1 MSVSQAYHIL
11 FTAGLVWFAILIAV
25 MLIKAIIGPGVTD
38 RILAINMIGTMV
50 ICCILILS
58 VLLDE
63 NYLTDVALIYAMISY
78 IAVLI
83 LATVYIP
90 ANPKRKRFGEDV
102 KREVE
107 EGRRYV
113 KEQRAEIRR
122 KMEEEGFTLVLREND
137 DWLYFEDLTIV
148 PVSSSPDWDLDDDE
162 EE

>member
-1 MSVSQAYHIL
+1 MTLENAYRLLNSGALIVL
-11 FTAGLVWFAILIAV
+11 SILIAV
-25 MLIKAIIGPGVTD
+25 MLIRSIIGPGVTD
-38 RILAINMIGTMV
+38 RILCINMIGTMV

-113 KEQRAEIRR
+113 KEQRAEIRAR
-122 KMEEEGFTLVLREND
+122 I
-137 DWLYFEDLTIV
+137 DLA
-148 PVSSSPDWDLDDDE
+148 P
-162 EE
+162 

>member
-122 KMEEEGFTLVLREND
+122 KMEEEGFKGSTPRAMDGKAL
-137 DWLYFEDLTIV
+137 
-148 PVSSSPDWDLDDDE
+148 
-162 EE
+162 

>member
-1 MSVSQAYHIL
+1 M
-11 FTAGLVWFAILIAV
+11 
-25 MLIKAIIGPGVTD
+25 
-38 RILAINMIGTMV
+38 
-50 ICCILILS
+50 
-58 VLLDE
+58 
-63 NYLTDVALIYAMISY
+63 ALIYAMISC

-122 KMEEEGFTLVLREND
+122 KMEEEGFKGST
-137 DWLYFEDLTIV
+137 
-148 PVSSSPDWDLDDDE
+148 PPDMDGKEL
-162 EE
+162 

>member
-1 MSVSQAYHIL
+1 MTVAQAYNML
-11 FTAGLVWFAILIAV
+11 FTVGLIWLALLIAL

-90 ANPKRKRFGEDV
+90 PYPKRERFGQDV

-113 KEQRAEIRR
+113 KEQREEIRR
-122 KMEEEGFTLVLREND
+122 QMEEEGFTGKPPIDMDGKEL
-137 DWLYFEDLTIV
+137 
-148 PVSSSPDWDLDDDE
+148 
-162 EE
+162 